1 MVVNFLAMLVK
12 PVLHKIVRCGSFIC
26 AFITLAGTCVAS
38 PQNNILQDTARVSLL
53 IKEALKCPN
62 TNPVRGLRYAD
73 SAIGLAKSL
82 KQDRLL
88 GNAYLAKAK
97 NYEYEP
103 ELKKAIS
110 TLFLALKPYQRAG
123 TQADI
128 ATCYIRIGYDYYA
141 IADYQASNDYAQRAV
156 NIAKQTGDKKLYV
169 LCLSTLGNS
178 YNLLAD
184 YPKAINCYL
193 TQLRLVEEMHD
204 TTYKAK
210 VLGNIGVVYYYLK
223 KYPEALEYY
232 NRCLNALEQVHDKLW
247 IPAALNNIGAVYMDM
262 GDYSRVI
269 DYNQKALTLNRE
281 NKSIKGQANDLADM
295 SVAYTH
301 INRYQEAFN
310 CLDKAMSIFQKIGA
324 KNNLSIGAGQMASL
338 YMDAPASVLLKR
350 GLSPSKR
357 LAEAQKWQ
365 QKAIELAKATQN
377 VNNEA
382 DQWKNMSKVLE
393 GQQDYKGA
401 LLSYRNYTALKDS
414 IFNDKKRQELTRL
427 NIQYDFDKKAAAL
440 KAKHIQEQTRAEA
453 EITRQKVIKN
463 ASIIIGLA
471 VLIFGGITLVFYER
485 RKHAK
490 EQLKEVALKARMAET
505 ELKALR
511 SQLNPHFIFNSLNS
525 ISDYIGRHDK
535 VTADLYLVKFA
546 KLMRKILENSEHQM
560 ISLANDLETLE
571 LYMQLEAL
579 RLDNKFRYRIEVEE
593 DIDRENTLVPPML
606 LQPFVENSIWHGISP
621 KNGSGNITVKAMKNG
636 DMIEYTVEDD
646 GIGRERSSRLKLE
659 LKRPAKRSF
668 SIGAIQSR
676 INMINESRQN
686 KARVELTDL
695 EEGTRVSIR
704 IPYELDF

>member
-1 MVVNFLAMLVK
+1 MLVK
-12 PVLHKIVRCGSFIC
+12 LVSHKMACCNSLIW
-26 AFITLAGTCVAS
+26 AFMVMAGTGMAS
-38 PQNNILQDTARVSLL
+38 PQKTNSFSDTTQINLL
-53 IKEALKCPN
+53 IKKALSFPN
-62 TNPVRGLRYAD
+62 TDPVKGLKYAD
-73 SAIGLAKSL
+73 SAINLARSL
-82 KQDRLL
+82 KQDRLRA
-88 GNAYLAKAK
+88 NAYLAKAK
-97 NYEYEP
+97 NYEYKP
-103 ELKKAIS
+103 EIKKAIS
-110 TLFLALKPYQRAG
+110 TLFLALELYEKAG
-123 TQADI
+123 SKADI
-128 ATCYIRIGYDYYA
+128 ATCYLRIGYDYYA
-141 IADYQASNDYAQRAV
+141 IADYAASNDYAQQAV
-156 NIAKQTGDKKLYV
+156 NLAKQTGDKKLYV
-169 LCLSTLGNS
+169 LSLSALGNS

-193 TQLRLVEEMHD
+193 TQLRLVEQMHD
-204 TTYKAK
+204 IAYKAK

-223 KYPEALEYY
+223 KYPDALKYY
-232 NRCLNALEQVHDKLW
+232 NLCLNTLEQLHDKLW

-269 DYNQKALTLNRE
+269 DYNQKALVLNRE
-281 NKSIKGQANDLADM
+281 NKSIKGEANALADM

-301 INRYQEAFN
+301 MNRYREAFD
-310 CLDKAMSIFQKIGA
+310 CLDSAMAIFQKIGA

-338 YMDAPASVLLKR
+338 YMDAPASVLIRR
-350 GLSPSKR
+350 GSSPAKR
-357 LAEAQKWQ
+357 LAEAKKWQ
-365 QKAIELAKATQN
+365 QKAIQLATHTKN
-377 VNNEA
+377 INNEA
-382 DQWKNMSKVLE
+382 DQWKNMSRVLE
-393 GQQDYKGA
+393 RRQDYKGA

-427 NIQYDFDKKAAAL
+427 NIQYDFDKKEAAL
-440 KAKHIQEQTRAEA
+440 KVKHIQEQTRAQA
-453 EITRQKVIKN
+453 EIARQKVIRN

-471 VLIFGGITLVFYER
+471 LIVFGGITLVFYER

-579 RLDNKFRYRIEVEE
+579 RLDNKFRYKIEVEE
-593 DIDRENTLVPPML
+593 RIDSENTLVPPML

-621 KNGSGNITVKAMKNG
+621 KNGGGNIIVKAMIHD
-636 DMIEYTVEDD
+636 DMIEYIVEDD
-646 GIGRERSSRLKLE
+646 GIGREQSSKLKLE
-659 LKRPAKRSF
+659 MKRPARRSF
-668 SIGAIQSR
+668 GIKAIQSR

-686 KARVELTDL
+686 KAQVELTDL
-695 EEGTRVSIR
+695 EEGTRVSIK